1 MSLFLFGISIGEI
14 VLIFVVVLML
24 FGSKSIPGLAR
35 SLGKGM
41 NEFRKAADDIKRE
54 FEQSTSEIKEEL
66 TEIEENIRQNSNDIR
81 DMAQDVYRDDYGSSP
96 DTSADVYGLDKP
108 EVSAEDNQVSPEKIS
123 DNDKDT
129 SQPEPDSPKNN

>member
-41 NEFRKAADDIKRE
+41 NEFRKAADDCEVKINQLQR
-54 FEQSTSEIKEEL
+54 
-66 TEIEENIRQNSNDIR
+66 NILYQV
-81 DMAQDVYRDDYGSSP
+81 DML
-96 DTSADVYGLDKP
+96 SANFPL
-108 EVSAEDNQVSPEKIS
+108 
-123 DNDKDT
+123 
-129 SQPEPDSPKNN
+129 